1 MKVIPIMLCLLVI
14 SCQADTEELSE
25 TETDQQ
31 ITHRADTTRQVSYP
45 ENTTIELVTGHFEF
59 QEHEDFVRVA
69 DSLSDKEIYLQK
81 PTYNA
86 FLEMAAHAREDS
98 VELIIISGTRNF
110 WYQKA
115 IWDRKWQNS
124 EAATDLAKAK
134 EILLYSSMPMTSRH
148 HWGTDI
154 DLNNL
159 NNSWFREGEGKK
171 IYDWL
176 TEHANDYGFYQPY
189 TDKSIN
195 SRTGYEEERW
205 HWTYMPLAGPY
216 LEFYNRHVTNEDIT
230 GFEGS
235 GLAPEID
242 MTGNFVNGLSLK
254 VKNY

>member
-1 MKVIPIMLCLLVI
+1 MKPLNLSQVNKHLASKKDITGYAMKVIPIMLCLLVI

-25 TETDQQ
+25 TETDQK

-45 ENTTIELVTGHFEF
+45 ENTTVELVTGQFEF
-59 QEHEDFVRVA
+59 IENDDFVRVA

-86 FLEMAAHAREDS
+86 SLEMAAHAREDS

-195 SRTGYEEERW
+195 SRTGYEEER
-205 HWTYMPLAGPY
+205 
-216 LEFYNRHVTNEDIT
+216 RH
-230 GFEGS
+230 
-235 GLAPEID
+235 
-242 MTGNFVNGLSLK
+242 
-254 VKNY
+254 

>member
-1 MKVIPIMLCLLVI
+1 MVN
-14 SCQADTEELSE
+14 CQAEPEQIQTGE
-25 TETDQQ
+25 TETQ
-31 ITHRADTTRQVSYP
+31 AENQVSFP
-45 ENTTIELVTGHFEF
+45 ENRSEEFVTGQFEF
-59 QEHEDFVRVA
+59 EDHPDFVRVA
-69 DSLSDKEIYLQK
+69 DSLSDKEIHLQK
-81 PTYNA
+81 STYDA
-86 FLEMAAHAREDS
+86 FLEMAAHAQEDS

-124 EAATDLAKAK
+124 EADTDLAKAK

-176 TEHANDYGFYQPY
+176 TEHANNYGFYQPY

-242 MTGNFVNGLSLK
+242 MTGNYANGLSVK